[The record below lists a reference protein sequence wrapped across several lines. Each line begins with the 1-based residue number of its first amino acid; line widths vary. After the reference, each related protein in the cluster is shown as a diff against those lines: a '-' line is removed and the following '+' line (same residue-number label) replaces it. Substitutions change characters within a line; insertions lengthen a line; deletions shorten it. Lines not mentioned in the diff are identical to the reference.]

1 MNRHRKTVICIIFV
15 LYCVVMKQLL
25 FFRSPSPRT
34 VPYWQTIRENIN
46 LIPLTTIREPF
57 IFIRHSTNRIMVHYA
72 YVNLFGNI
80 LIFIPCGIFLPLFG
94 NKTKKLSRTI
104 LISFITFLVVE
115 TVQLFSLTGRA
126 DIDDVL
132 LNLLGCLFGY
142 GLWRVGNALHKRKTE
157 QKNETESLSP

>member
-15 LYCVVMKQLL
+15 LYCVVMIQLL
-25 FFRSPSPRT
+25 FFRLPSPRT

-46 LIPLTTIREPF
+46 MIPLTTIREQFTF
-57 IFIRHSTNRIMVHYA
+57 ILHSTNRIMVHYA

-80 LIFIPCGIFLPLFG
+80 LIFILCGIFSIAWEQ
-94 NKTKKLSRTI
+94 NKKLSRTI
-104 LISFITFLVVE
+104 LISFIAFLVVE

-142 GLWRVGNALHKRKTE
+142 GLWRVGNALHKSKTK